1 MSGWPPFSE
10 SSRQLGQEARGTV
23 GADDPLLAFSDAIE
37 DFRPDH
43 ILVGLRGTG
52 ERGWQE
58 HGLLEDVLKRFGL
71 PITVVVV

>member
-10 SSRQLGQEARGTV
+10 SSRSSARRLAALWEPTIR
-23 GADDPLLAFSDAIE
+23 LLAFSDAIE

-43 ILVGLRGTG
+43 ILVGLRGAG